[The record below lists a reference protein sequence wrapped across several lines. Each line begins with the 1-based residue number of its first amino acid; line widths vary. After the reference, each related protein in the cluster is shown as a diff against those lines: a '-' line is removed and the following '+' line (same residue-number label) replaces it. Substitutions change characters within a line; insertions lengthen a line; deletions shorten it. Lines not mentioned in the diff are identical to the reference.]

1 MIINKF
7 RAFLANQLGFPKGW
21 FGKLLIRFLNRN
33 NAMMNDLV
41 LQHLNL
47 QAGDRVLEIGFG
59 GGYLIEKIANT
70 ALPQLIAGVEQSQ
83 DALDLCEHKFRT
95 QINKSEIELYLADAM
110 QLPFA
115 DRYVNKICSVN
126 TIYFWTELSKVF
138 RECFR
143 VLADDGELLLS
154 YNSKDFLEKQK
165 FADHGFI
172 GYEVSEIEA
181 ALKMAG
187 FVNVTTITGYSDRH
201 QEFFCTIATAA
212 LKS

>member
-59 GGYLIEKIANT
+59 GGYLIEQIANT
-70 ALPQLIAGVEQSQ
+70 ALPQLIVGVEQSQ
-83 DALDLCEHKFRT
+83 DAIDLCKQRLRT
-95 QINKSEIELYLADAM
+95 QSNKSAIEFHLADAM
-110 QLPFA
+110 ELPFA
-115 DRYVNKICSVN
+115 DRNFHKICSVN

-138 RECFR
+138 GDCLR
-143 VLADDGELLLS
+143 VLTDDGKLLIS
-154 YNSKDFLEKQK
+154 YNSKDFLRKQK
-165 FADHGFI
+165 FAEHGFI
-172 GYEVSEIEA
+172 GYEVSEIES

-212 LKS
+212 PKP